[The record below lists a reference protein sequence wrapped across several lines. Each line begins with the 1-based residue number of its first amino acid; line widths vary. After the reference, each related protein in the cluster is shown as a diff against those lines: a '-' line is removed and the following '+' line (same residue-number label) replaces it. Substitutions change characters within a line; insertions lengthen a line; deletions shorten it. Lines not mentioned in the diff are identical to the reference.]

1 MRHSIRRTLAVLCVA
16 GAMAAGFG
24 VAPAAASDPL
34 NVTLSCQPDANMCQA
49 YASGGS
55 GSYTFTWTNASE
67 YYSEPGYSE
76 AYPHCF
82 DYVSGLL
89 VRVKVTDGT
98 GATDTAQWP
107 MACNE

>member
-1 MRHSIRRTLAVLCVA
+1 MRHSILRTLIVLCVA
-16 GAMAAGFG
+16 GVLAAGSG
-24 VAPAAASDPL
+24 VAPAAASNPL
-34 NVTLSCQPDANMCQA
+34 DVTLSCLPDALLCEA

-67 YYSEPGYSE
+67 YYTEPGYSE

-89 VRVKVTDGT
+89 IKVKVTDST
-98 GATDTAQWP
+98 GATDTAQRS
-107 MACNE
+107 MACPN